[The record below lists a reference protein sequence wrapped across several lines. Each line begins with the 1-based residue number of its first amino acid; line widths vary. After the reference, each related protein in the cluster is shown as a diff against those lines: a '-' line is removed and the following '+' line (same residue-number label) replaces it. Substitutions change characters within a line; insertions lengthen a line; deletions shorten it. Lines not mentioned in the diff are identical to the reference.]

1 MEFWCN
7 INAQLSLEMFVIIFS
22 IQFESAA
29 NWNIKWNFLL
39 NQTTGWGVLSP
50 FVAIH
55 MKSLGISV
63 EETGII
69 YGISSVVSVLT
80 PVGLGL
86 IADKLGNFKVIIDII
101 FNNIHDLF

>member
-1 MEFWCN
+1 
-7 INAQLSLEMFVIIFS
+7 MFAITLS
-22 IQFESAA
+22 IQFEGPA
-29 NWNIKWNFLL
+29 NWNIKLNFLL
-39 NQTTGWGVLSP
+39 YQTTGWGVLGP

>member
-1 MEFWCN
+1 M
-7 INAQLSLEMFVIIFS
+7 NAQLSLEMFVITLL
-22 IQFESAA
+22 IQFEGAA
-29 NWNIKWNFLL
+29 NWNIKFNFLL
-39 NQTTGWGVLSP
+39 NQSVTGWGVLGP

-69 YGISSVVSVLT
+69 YGIASVVSVLT

-86 IADKLGNFKVIIDII
+86 IADKLGNFKVITIDII
-101 FNNIHDLF
+101 YNDIHDLF